1 MKRVHVHIHV
11 QSLEPSI
18 AFYTRLFGQS
28 PDLLRED
35 YAHWSIAE
43 PPLNLA
49 ISDSGSRTGVSH
61 LGIETGDKAELGGLW
76 EQVAEDV
83 TLDEGRT
90 RCCYALSD
98 KRWAEDPDGVAW
110 ELFHTER
117 RLAERSAQEQASP
130 VTSSSRCCSPAANNE
145 EAR

>member
-11 QSLEPSI
+11 QSLESSI
-18 AFYTRLFGQS
+18 AFYTRLLDQP
-28 PDLLRED
+28 PDLLRDD
-35 YAHWSIAE
+35 YAQWSVTE

-49 ISDSGSRTGVSH
+49 ISDSAGSAGVSH
-61 LGIETGDKAELGGLW
+61 LGIETGGETELEGLW
-76 EQVAEDV
+76 AQVAEDV

-90 RCCYALSD
+90 RCCYALSR

-117 RLAERSAQEQASP
+117 RLAGRSSEEPAPSIAQTP
-130 VTSSSRCCSPAANNE
+130 HCCSS
-145 EAR
+145 EATNGEGA